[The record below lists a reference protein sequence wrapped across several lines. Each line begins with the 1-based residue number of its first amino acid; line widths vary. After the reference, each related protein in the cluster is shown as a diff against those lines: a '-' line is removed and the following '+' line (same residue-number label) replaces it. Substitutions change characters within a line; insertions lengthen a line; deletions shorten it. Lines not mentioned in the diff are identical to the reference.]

1 MAIASPRITAECI
14 EATEFPELSQ
24 RYRVMAVPK
33 IVIND
38 AVQFEGAI
46 PEKDFLGVL
55 LAELPVARVLLSLGL
70 LYAGLCL
77 LAYLVSDR
85 MIFLAP
91 PATYR
96 DSGQILRLTTADG
109 VQISA
114 VHLVNPPAEYTL

>member
-46 PEKDFLGVL
+46 PEKDFLGAVL
-55 LAELPVARVLLSLGL
+55 RAV
-70 LYAGLCL
+70 
-77 LAYLVSDR
+77 D
-85 MIFLAP
+85 
-91 PATYR
+91 
-96 DSGQILRLTTADG
+96 GQH
-109 VQISA
+109 SA
-114 VHLVNPPAEYTL
+114 SPMNE